1 MTHAEDLEKK
11 RQAVMRLRELLDHM
25 RLKLDEGERAY
36 ARLFATFSEAEMRNT
51 PEKEMQ
57 GRAAELLLTNPRP
70 LENAILQMQFHA
82 RDLERAF
89 EELYNIIA
97 LEAEP

>member
-1 MTHAEDLEKK
+1 MTHAEALEKK

-25 RLKLDEGERAY
+25 HLKLEEGERSY
-36 ARLFATFSEAEMRNT
+36 ARLFAQL
-51 PEKEMQ
+51 PEEERQKTREKATQ
-57 GRAAELLLTNPRP
+57 GKVAQLLLDNPRP
-70 LENAILQMQFHA
+70 LENAILQMQFDA

-97 LEAEP
+97 PEDAP

>member
-1 MTHAEDLEKK
+1 MSEALEKK

-25 RLKLDEGERAY
+25 RLKLDEGERSY
-36 ARLFATFSEAEMRNT
+36 SRLFAQFTADEIQNT

-57 GRAAELLLTNPRP
+57 GRAAQLLFDNPRP
-70 LENAILQMQFHA
+70 LENAILQMQFNA

-97 LEAEP
+97 PDDEA